1 MIPFVIEVGVKP
13 FLYDIF
19 FKVETIDEE
28 GWNDDSVSLGKRAT
42 VKLQG
47 LDNQLMEKAGKKA
60 KCDKGKEESS
70 QIMSGKQEGAS
81 SKGQNVLLILEKRWL
96 KIKELMRRTK
106 KRGRK

>member
-42 VKLQG
+42 VKL
-47 LDNQLMEKAGKKA
+47 
-60 KCDKGKEESS
+60 
-70 QIMSGKQEGAS
+70 
-81 SKGQNVLLILEKRWL
+81 
-96 KIKELMRRTK
+96 
-106 KRGRK
+106 